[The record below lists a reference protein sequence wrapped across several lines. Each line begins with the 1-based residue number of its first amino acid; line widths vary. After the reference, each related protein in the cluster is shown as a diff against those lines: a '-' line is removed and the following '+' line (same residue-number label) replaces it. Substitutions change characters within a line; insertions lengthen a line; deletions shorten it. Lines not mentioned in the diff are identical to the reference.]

1 VPAAVCPKCRFP
13 LSREES
19 RPGTCPFC
27 GVRLGAA
34 GAERPRG
41 PDLPLPVDERG
52 VRLPASEAAGPFLR
66 GALILLV
73 LAVGGGGLYYAVSTG
88 VTRFLGGT
96 DARPPA
102 ASQEPDKRPA
112 DASAAEASGKA
123 APPAAPAP
131 SQAAPPAA
139 PAIAASASAASGAAN
154 GGTPPAAPAS
164 ASAEAKSEAPPAA
177 SHEIVGGGKVRKI
190 DKPDGEYVVEPLD
203 GAANVFLR
211 GKVKTLRIGSLDG
224 DAVLDASGLEAQEVC
239 FTGPVGGNARAR
251 VCAPNGAVEV
261 RAPVG
266 GRANLTIDAAGG
278 RVTFPR
284 AAAAGA
290 GAEIDGDPR
299 MKIKA
304 REVDFQVPF
313 SGGAQV
319 HVVLSAGAKIRFT
332 ELSGSS
338 RLTWHKAGAGDP
350 DPEIGWGI
358 MRDGARFRE
367 AK

>member
-1 VPAAVCPKCRFP
+1 VCPKCRFP

-19 RPGTCPFC
+19 RSGTCPFC
-27 GVRLGAA
+27 GEGLVAA

-73 LAVGGGGLYYAVSTG
+73 LAVGGGGLYYGVSTG

-102 ASQEPDKRPA
+102 ASPGPDKRPA
-112 DASAAEASGKA
+112 DASVAEAPGKA

-139 PAIAASASAASGAAN
+139 PAIAASAASGAAN
-154 GGTPPAAPAS
+154 GGTPPAAPES
-164 ASAEAKSEAPPAA
+164 PPAEARSEPLPAA
-177 SHEIVGGGKVRKI
+177 SHEIVGGGKVRRI

-284 AAAAGA
+284 AEAGGA
-290 GAEIDGDPR
+290 GAEIGGDPR

-304 REVDFQVPF
+304 REVDFEVPIN
-313 SGGAQV
+313 GGAQV

-332 ELSGSS
+332 ELSGST
-338 RLTWHKAGAGDP
+338 RLTWQKAGAGDP

>member
-1 VPAAVCPKCRFP
+1 M
-13 LSREES
+13 
-19 RPGTCPFC
+19 CPFC

-52 VRLPASEAAGPFLR
+52 VRLPASEAAKPFLR
-66 GALILLV
+66 GAFILLV

-102 ASQEPDKRPA
+102 ASPGPDKRPA
-112 DASAAEASGKA
+112 DTSAAEAPGKAAPAAAPAPGKA
-123 APPAAPAP
+123 APPAAPDK
-131 SQAAPPAA
+131 
-139 PAIAASASAASGAAN
+139 AASAEPPASGAAN
-154 GGTPPAAPAS
+154 SGTPPAAPES
-164 ASAEAKSEAPPAA
+164 PPAEARSEPVPAA

-190 DKPDGEYVVEPLD
+190 DKPEGEYVVEPLGS
-203 GAANVFLR
+203 GA
-211 GKVKTLRIGSLDG
+211 KVYLSGRVRTLRIGSLDG
-224 DAVLDASGLEAQEVC
+224 DAILDASGLEAQEVC
-239 FTGPVGGNARAR
+239 FTGPVGGNTRAK

-284 AAAAGA
+284 AEAGGA
-290 GAEIDGDPR
+290 GAEIGGDLR
-299 MKIKA
+299 MQIKA

-313 SGGAQV
+313 NGAAQV

-358 MRDGARFRE
+358 VRDGARFRE